1 MGDDD
6 DGVEECDVWACG
18 SPEDEDYS
26 RLVCPRC
33 EQLVYFGDYM
43 SSKKMCVDCWEKQ
56 EEPLRPLID
65 LIEATLR
72 GDICGQA

>member
-6 DGVEECDVWACG
+6 EHCCSSCSD
-18 SPEDEDYS
+18 PYEDEDYS
-26 RLVCPRC
+26 RLACPRC

-72 GDICGQA
+72 EDICGRA